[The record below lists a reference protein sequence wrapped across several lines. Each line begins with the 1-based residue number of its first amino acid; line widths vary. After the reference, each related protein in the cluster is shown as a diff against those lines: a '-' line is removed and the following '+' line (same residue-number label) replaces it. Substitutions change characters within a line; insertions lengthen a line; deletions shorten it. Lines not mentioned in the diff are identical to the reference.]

1 MEGTIVHVPQK
12 HLIGLS
18 FSGSFPMLV
27 EYMPKLWETFLK
39 RQDEIP
45 LVISPDVRYDISDEN
60 RTHQMY
66 TEYIVVEVERFE
78 HIPEGMV
85 GFTIP
90 AKTYARFTHTGPMEQ
105 VQNTYHSLFGWLN
118 ENGHQV
124 NEQALRMERY
134 DQRYVPSVHES
145 ARVDNAYEIFIPL
158 R

>member
-12 HLIGLS
+12 HLVGLS

-39 RQDEIP
+39 RQNEIP
-45 LVISPDVRYDISDEN
+45 LVISPEVRYDISDEN
-60 RTHQMY
+60 RMFQMY

-85 GFTIP
+85 GFTIL
-90 AKTYARFTHTGPMEQ
+90 AKSYARFTHTGPMEE
-105 VQNTYHSLFGWLN
+105 VQDTYQRLFGWLN